1 MNLDID
7 LDDIIEVIL
16 LDPGYETPD
25 KKLKKKTD
33 SNNNQLKHK

>member
-16 LDPGYETPD
+16 LDHSYETPD
-25 KKLKKKTD
+25 KKPKKRPIETTI
-33 SNNNQLKHK
+33 N